1 MEYEAVKKRVLE
13 VIRKSTETEE
23 EIGEDTQLYEDMG
36 LASVE
41 VYVML
46 CDLEEEFEIRKRFN
60 HLMTSLMLKPYS
72 KFYQAMY
79 SAAIQI

>member
-46 CDLEEEFEIRKRFN
+46 CDLEEVFEISIPASTLREVRTAGD
-60 HLMTSLMLKPYS
+60 LCRLVGGILD
-72 KFYQAMY
+72 
-79 SAAIQI
+79 

>member
-36 LASVE
+36 LASLE
-41 VYVML
+41 VYFIL
-46 CDLEEEFEIRKRFN
+46 CYL
-60 HLMTSLMLKPYS
+60 
-72 KFYQAMY
+72 
-79 SAAIQI
+79 